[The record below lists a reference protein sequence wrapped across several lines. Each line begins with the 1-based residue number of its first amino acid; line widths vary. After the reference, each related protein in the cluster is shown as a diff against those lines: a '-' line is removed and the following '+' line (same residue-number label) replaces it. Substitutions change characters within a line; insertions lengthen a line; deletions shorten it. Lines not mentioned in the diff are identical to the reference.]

1 MAEGTQSEQPP
12 DRRVTLRFKALEW
25 AQIEQDI
32 TASGMSMNEY
42 FRQLA
47 VDAPVPRKKHRVPA
61 NDDAKVVRQ
70 FVGQMGKIGS
80 NLNQLAYLANAGHL
94 RSDETMKPSHAAIA
108 ASCKELEVMM
118 AEVTRTLMG
127 LKVEDDH

>member
-1 MAEGTQSEQPP
+1 MAEGTQSEHPP
-12 DRRVTLRFKALEW
+12 YRRVTLRFKWEEW

-32 TASGMSMNEY
+32 DTAGVSMNEY

-108 ASCKELEVMM
+108 ASCKALEDMM